1 MLIKWFVLL
10 YNVKLQKRFN
20 RKVGNKEYSKWV
32 VVLPNDKVQE
42 LGWKEGAE
50 LDIDT
55 KKGAITLRP
64 KDINN

>member
-42 LGWKEGAE
+42 LGWREGVE
-50 LDIDT
+50 LDVDN
-55 KKGAITLRP
+55 KKGAITY
-64 KDINN
+64 

>member
-10 YNVKLQKRFN
+10 YNVKRQKRFN

-42 LGWKEGAE
+42 LGWREGVE
-50 LDIDT
+50 LDVDN
-55 KKGAITLRP
+55 KKGAITY
-64 KDINN
+64 

>member
-1 MLIKWFVLL
+1 
-10 YNVKLQKRFN
+10 VKLQKRFN

-42 LGWKEGAE
+42 LGWKEGVE
-50 LDIDT
+50 LDIDN

>member
-10 YNVKLQKRFN
+10 YNVKLQNRFN

>member
-1 MLIKWFVLL
+1 
-10 YNVKLQKRFN
+10 VKLQKRLN

-32 VVLPNDKVQE
+32 VVLPHDKVQE
-42 LGWKEGAE
+42 LGWEEGTE
-50 LDIDT
+50 LDMDT